1 MLITETNTIMLKL
14 DPTTPDARPPTG
26 EPAPDKPPLPLP
38 AARCLTSEQAAAY
51 LAIGVTLLAD
61 LDVPC
66 VKLGRRRVY
75 DKVDLDAWLDEHKR
89 RGRARKES
97 QWPAKPGSTGDRTL
111 VSGGSTLYYP
121 TASAYAKAVGLR
133 TADKPKPSSQD

>member
-1 MLITETNTIMLKL
+1 MMNMLMKATTIMLKP

-26 EPAPDKPPLPLP
+26 ERAPDTSLLPLP

-51 LAIGVTLLAD
+51 LAIGVTLLAG

-75 DKVDLDAWLDEHKR
+75 DKVDLDSWLDEHKR

-97 QWPAKPGSTGDRTL
+97 QWPARPVVAG
-111 VSGGSTLYYP
+111 VSL
-121 TASAYAKAVGLR
+121 
-133 TADKPKPSSQD
+133 